1 MILFF
6 KIKYVI
12 YIINMDIYGKYLKGE
27 NMKKSVKLLLILFIV
42 LIAILC
48 VQTNSEASSK
58 TLEEV
63 KIYAIDQ
70 YDSLKYKINI
80 PSNFITS
87 YNITVPEKYNE
98 IDYKVIKGSEIISI
112 DNNGKIIPKAH
123 LTMYLG
129 GGIFDAYEYGT
140 ATIRITTNN
149 NTYEQKITL
158 LDYKNTYANEVL
170 DNFLKTNIKST
181 MTEYEKLKT
190 ICEYIAN
197 NYSYSGNIST
207 YQGLVIT
214 GGGDCW
220 ANSQAIIYMCN
231 KIGINAKL
239 RYAANDTGAGSG
251 HRNVTVY
258 VDGTKI
264 L

>member
-112 DNNGKIIPKAH
+112 DNNGKIIPSPSPFRS
-123 LTMYLG
+123 
-129 GGIFDAYEYGT
+129 IPV
-140 ATIRITTNN
+140 
-149 NTYEQKITL
+149 L
-158 LDYKNTYANEVL
+158 LPNPN
-170 DNFLKTNIKST
+170 KS
-181 MTEYEKLKT
+181 
-190 ICEYIAN
+190 
-197 NYSYSGNIST
+197 
-207 YQGLVIT
+207 
-214 GGGDCW
+214 
-220 ANSQAIIYMCN
+220 
-231 KIGINAKL
+231 
-239 RYAANDTGAGSG
+239 R
-251 HRNVTVY
+251 
-258 VDGTKI
+258 
-264 L
+264 